1 MASYGLFWKKHNFW
15 TFEQKQTP
23 ILIAIDRSFWVI
35 PVSQER
41 QGHDNMTHP
50 IQWTP
55 PSAQQRFKVNFDA
68 CFDQGRPTCFG
79 MVFRDCEGHVLAS
92 ALKLIPQCIS
102 PKMADILC
110 MK

>member
-50 IQWTP
+50 TGP
-55 PSAQQRFKVNFDA
+55 LLLPS
-68 CFDQGRPTCFG
+68 
-79 MVFRDCEGHVLAS
+79 RDLKSILMLALIRVGQL
-92 ALKLIPQCIS
+92 ALAWYLETVRVMFLPQ
-102 PKMADILC
+102 L
-110 MK
+110 